1 MPPSL
6 TAEVGWHISLFLLR
20 RSGALRGQSFS
31 VIVPPVVKL
40 NADSIT
46 STVSH
51 TRHRPTPWYYA
62 LKQATL
68 HGASATLPPPPPPR
82 PPDRPDGR
90 KGFPGTLQPY
100 SAAIVSK
107 HRWSRS
113 SMEDYGWK
121 YWWQS
126 ERSPRFVRWY
136 GINPLFRCLCW
147 CCVCFV
153 CPVDPDVLT
162 S

>member
-6 TAEVGWHISLFLLR
+6 TAEVGWDISLFLLR
-20 RSGALRGQSFS
+20 RSGHCSSRCEAQCGF
-31 VIVPPVVKL
+31 
-40 NADSIT
+40 IT
-46 STVSH
+46 DTVCH
-51 TRHRPTPWYYA
+51 TRQRPTPWCDA
-62 LKQATL
+62 LNQATL

-82 PPDRPDGR
+82 PPPHRPDGR

-136 GINPLFRCLCW
+136 GRTPLFRCLCW
-147 CCVCFV
+147 CCVYFV
-153 CPVDPDVLT
+153 CPADPDVLT